1 MKALIAA
8 GTCASVTYDST
19 VCGSSTIS
27 YAYYD
32 TFEYNSTYRVVV
44 TAGVPD
50 HAAEYN
56 QTKSTPN
63 ERCKINKFTSLV

>member
-1 MKALIAA
+1 LIAA
-8 GTCASVTYDST
+8 GTCASVTTTST
-19 VCGSSTIS
+19 ICGSASIS

-32 TFEYNSTYRVVV
+32 TFQYNTTYRVVV

-63 ERCKINKFTSLV
+63 TRCKISLNAIIK